1 MSPETGRFT
10 TSYAGSLDNP
20 VSLHKYLYA
29 DANPVMN
36 TDPTG
41 YFSLMDTAVAQ
52 AIKST
57 IDSVIVP
64 YFNVKKIMSWA
75 NMAVTAYDVAQ
86 QPLAR
91 QRHGY

>member
-1 MSPETGRFT
+1 MD
-10 TSYAGSLDNP
+10 SYAGSLDNP

-41 YFSLMDTAVAQ
+41 YFSLMDTTIAQ
-52 AIKST
+52 GIQST

-64 YFNVKKIMSWA
+64 CFNVKKSC
-75 NMAVTAYDVAQ
+75 
-86 QPLAR
+86 
-91 QRHGY
+91 HGQTWQ

>member
-41 YFSLMDTAVAQ
+41 YFSLMDNNHRTGNTV
-52 AIKST
+52 
-57 IDSVIVP
+57 
-64 YFNVKKIMSWA
+64 N
-75 NMAVTAYDVAQ
+75 N
-86 QPLAR
+86 R
-91 QRHGY
+91 QRNSAIL